1 VVIVCGVVVMLVML
15 VMLVCGGHGKAPA
28 AWF

>member
-1 VVIVCGVVVMLVML
+1 VVIVCGVVVML